1 MAKSVIENEMVNN
14 SSPERIVTIFG
25 GSKCGENS
33 EEYQQAIEIGRRLA
47 EAGFTICTGG
57 YLGVMEAASRGARE
71 KGGRVFGIVMN
82 QFKSEPNRYLTDK
95 VASEHFYERL
105 QNLITRSVGFIA
117 LRGGMGTVTEIS
129 LVWNKLQTRVLEPRP
144 LVLLGESWRRV
155 VDAWKENLVVSDSDV
170 SLLDFADTAEQACN
184 IVIAKSAGVTV

>member
-1 MAKSVIENEMVNN
+1 MI
-14 SSPERIVTIFG
+14 I
-25 GSKCGENS
+25 GSK
-33 EEYQQAIEIGRRLA
+33 LA
-47 EAGFTICTGG
+47 EAGYTICTGG

-129 LVWNKLQTRVLEPRP
+129 LVWNKLQTGVLEPRP

-155 VDAWKENLVVSDSDV
+155 VQAWKENLVVSESDL
-170 SLLDFADTAEQACN
+170 SLLDFADSAEEACQ
-184 IVIAKSAGVTV
+184 IIISKSANVPV